1 VTRSARAQRKVN
13 ALLLGP
19 RGWPRRRHSADV
31 LARLRAAGVP
41 MAGGHV
47 LSQLEPVFGRPAA
60 LSPGVGD
67 RPAGMLSPD
76 LVAEGPL
83 GSVELAWRAT
93 REPGLPPV
101 VQGTSDR
108 KRQTR
113 PGASTVTDARA
124 SVPLWKRLA
133 QVLKPSPEL
142 LLSSDGP
149 IEWAAPL
156 FPYQLD
162 GVRALLARDALLL
175 ADDLGLGKT
184 VQAIAALR
192 ILLLQHQVD
201 AGLVIVPAGLVDQW
215 RQALRRWAPE
225 LRFSTV
231 RGSAHER
238 AWQWRTPAHVYL
250 TSYDTL
256 REDLAPNNPQAAP
269 RQRTWDVVVID
280 EAQRIKNR
288 ETRTSRACKALF
300 RRRAWALTGTPLE
313 NSLDELASVLE
324 FVMPHRGPG
333 RGERLFP
340 GPDLLARHQAL
351 QLRRRKRDVLPHLPP
366 KINAQ
371 LVVTLGPDQR
381 ATYEHAEREGV
392 YELRE
397 QGEQV
402 RIENVLALITRL
414 KQICNFDPVSGQSA
428 KLADMRERLSTLSA
442 EGHRALVFSQ
452 FTDATFGARALAA
465 RLTDFQPIVYTGDI
479 APPQRD
485 ALVQTFKADPAHQV
499 MILSLRAGGLGLNL
513 QDASYV
519 FHFDRWWNP
528 AVERQAEDRSHRLGQ
543 TYPVHVYAYVCAD
556 TIEERIASLLQRK
569 QELFDELIDDVSL
582 DLTTVLTHDELFG
595 LFGLAG
601 TGAARS

>member
-1 VTRSARAQRKVN
+1 V
-13 ALLLGP
+13 
-19 RGWPRRRHSADV
+19 
-31 LARLRAAGVP
+31 ARLRAAGVP
-41 MAGGHV
+41 LPGAHV
-47 LSQLEPVFGRPAA
+47 LSQLRPILGGPAA
-60 LSPGVGD
+60 LSPRVEGRPPGV
-67 RPAGMLSPD
+67 LSAD
-76 LVAEGPL
+76 FVVEGPL
-83 GSVELAWRAT
+83 GSVELAWRAMH
-93 REPGLPPV
+93 EPGQPPA
-101 VQGTSDR
+101 VQGAPAR
-108 KRQTR
+108 KRPTR
-113 PGASTVTDARA
+113 PGAAVRTRVTDERG

-133 QVLKPSPEL
+133 HVLQPSSEL
-142 LLSSDGP
+142 LLSSLGP

-156 FPYQLD
+156 FRYQLD

-184 VQAIAALR
+184 VQAIAAVR
-192 ILLLQHQVD
+192 ILFLQHQVE
-201 AGLVIVPAGLVDQW
+201 ASLIVVPASLVDQW
-215 RQALRRWAPE
+215 RQALRHWAPE
-225 LRFSTV
+225 LRCSTV

-238 AWQWRTPAHVYL
+238 AWQWLTPAHVYL

-256 REDLAPNNPQAAP
+256 REDLATDDPRAP
-269 RQRTWDVVVID
+269 PRRRTWDVVIVD

-288 ETRTSRACKALF
+288 ETSTSRACKSLL

-340 GPDLLARHQAL
+340 GPDLRARHQAL
-351 QLRRRKRDVLPHLPP
+351 QLRRRKTDVLPHLPP

-371 LVVTLGPDQR
+371 VVVTLGPAQR
-381 ATYEHAEREGV
+381 AAYERARREGIL
-392 YELRE
+392 ELRE
-397 QGEQV
+397 QGERL
-402 RIENVLALITRL
+402 RIESVLALITRL

-428 KLADMRERLSTLSA
+428 KLADMRERLATLSS
-442 EGHRALVFSQ
+442 EGHRALVFAQ
-452 FTDATFGARALAA
+452 FTDATFGAHALAA
-465 RLTDFQPIVYTGDI
+465 RLADFQPIVYTGDV
-479 APPQRD
+479 APAQRN
-485 ALVQTFKADPAHQV
+485 ALVQAFKEDPARQI

-556 TIEERIASLLQRK
+556 TIEERIASLLHRK
-569 QELFDELIDDVSL
+569 QALFDELVDGVSL
-582 DLTTVLTHDELFG
+582 DLTTLLTHDELFG

-601 TGAARS
+601 PGAAGG